1 MNKYSNLKL
10 VKHRDKLNS
19 ILSGTV
25 TAPVYVRIKPTNR
38 CNHDC
43 FFCVYKASYAFMH
56 ESMVKRDELSKEK
69 LFEIL
74 DDFKNIGVKAVTYT
88 GGGEPLIHPNIIEV
102 MQKTLD
108 NGIDLSIITNGQKL
122 SGEKAEILSKSK
134 WVRISMDYCD
144 AEGFKTSQRGS
155 ERMFLEIIENIK
167 NFVKREHT
175 CDIEVNFIIT
185 KENHLKLKDSAKL
198 LKDLGIDNIRY
209 SPVWIKEIEGY
220 HDKIKNVVIQS
231 LQEIKEELNDEKFKI
246 YSSYNEYS
254 VSDKAT
260 HRLYTKCP
268 YMQIVPAVGADQVVY
283 NCHNQAYSEKGIIGS
298 IKDRKFSEMWFS
310 NETAGYF
317 KSFNPQI
324 NCEGIQCAA
333 DTKNIFYNDLIDTSP
348 DNFI

>member
-1 MNKYSNLKL
+1 MNKYSNLKIL
-10 VKHRDKLNS
+10 LHKEKLES
-19 ILSGTV
+19 LFTKKV
-25 TAPVYVRIKPTNR
+25 MAPVYVRIKPTNR

-74 DDFKNIGVKAVTYT
+74 DDFKDIGVKAVTYS

-122 SGEKAEILSKSK
+122 SGEKAEILKKAK

-144 AEGFKTSQRGS
+144 GPGFKVSQRGS
-155 ERMFLEIIENIK
+155 ERMFLEVIDNIK
-167 NFVKREHT
+167 NFTGSEHI
-175 CDIEVNFIIT
+175 CDVEVNFIIT
-185 KENHLKLKDSAKL
+185 KENYLKLRQSAKL
-198 LKDLGIDNIRY
+198 LK
-209 SPVWIKEIEGY
+209 
-220 HDKIKNVVIQS
+220 
-231 LQEIKEELNDEKFKI
+231 EIKEEFDDKNFKI
-246 YSSYNEYS
+246 YSSYNSFSISEE
-254 VSDKAT
+254 AT
-260 HRLYTKCP
+260 HRSYIKCP
-268 YMQIVPAVGADQVVY
+268 YMQITPAIGADGVVY

-298 IKDRKFSEMWFS
+298 IKNKKFSEMWFS
-310 NETAGYF
+310 EETANYF
-317 KSFNPQI
+317 EEFNPQI

-333 DTKNIFYNDLIDTSP
+333 DAKNIMMNNLLDTSP